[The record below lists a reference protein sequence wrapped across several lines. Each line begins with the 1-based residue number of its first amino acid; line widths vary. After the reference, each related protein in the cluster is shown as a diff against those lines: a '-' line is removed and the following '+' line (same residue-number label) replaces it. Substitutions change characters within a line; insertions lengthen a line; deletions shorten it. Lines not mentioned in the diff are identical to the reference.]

1 MVTNHY
7 LPQNQI
13 MSNPIIKISIV
24 LTFVL
29 SCKQGPVSSDASGNF
44 EAIETIVSAEAN
56 GKIVALSLDEG
67 DKLKEGQFI
76 GFMDSIQLHLTK
88 LQLEQNK
95 KTILSARPDIAVQLA
110 SLNNELDN
118 AMADRK
124 RIENL
129 VRGGVASQKQ
139 LDDMDTRINI
149 IRSKISAQQ
158 SSLAT
163 TTTNINEQGQNIYTQ
178 LSLVDDQIRKCRII
192 NPVNGTVLAKYA
204 EEGEVASIGRPLYK
218 IAGLDTLNLRAYIT
232 GDKLSSVRIGQN
244 VIVRMDD
251 GRKGF
256 KTYPGTIRWISD
268 KSEFT
273 PKTIQTRNERANLV
287 YAIKVR
293 VKNDGYIKI
302 GMFGE
307 VILDQAK

>member
-1 MVTNHY
+1 MPGSV
-7 LPQNQI
+7 
-13 MSNPIIKISIV
+13 IKISIV
-24 LTFVL
+24 MAFFF
-29 SCKQGPVSSDASGNF
+29 SCKQGPLPSDASGNF
-44 EAIETIVSAEAN
+44 EAIETIVSAETN
-56 GKIVALSLDEG
+56 GKIMSFALDEG

-76 GFMDSIQLHLTK
+76 GFMDSMQLHLTK
-88 LQLEQNK
+88 LQLQQNK
-95 KTILSARPDIAVQLA
+95 KTILSARPDISVQLA
-110 SLNNELDN
+110 SLKDELDN
-118 AMADRK
+118 AITERK

-129 VRGGVASQKQ
+129 VSAGVASQKQ
-139 LDDMDTRINI
+139 LDDLDSKISI

-158 SSLAT
+158 SALST

-204 EEGEVASIGRPLYK
+204 EQGEMAAIGRPLYK
-218 IAGLDTLNLRAYIT
+218 IADLDTLDLRAYIT
-232 GDKLSSVRIGQN
+232 GDKLSSVRLGQD
-244 VIVRMDD
+244 VIIRTDD
-251 GRKGF
+251 GKMGF
-256 KTYPGTIRWISD
+256 KTYPARIRWISD

-293 VKNDGYIKI
+293 VKNDGYLKI

-307 VILDQAK
+307 VLLEQSK

>member
-1 MVTNHY
+1 MIHSPKY
-7 LPQNQI
+7 HI

-24 LTFVL
+24 LAFLV
-29 SCKQGPVSSDASGNF
+29 SCKRGPAPSDASGNF
-44 EAIETIVSAEAN
+44 EAIETIVSAESN
-56 GKIVALSLDEG
+56 GKIMALSLEEG

-76 GFMDSIQLHLTK
+76 GFTDSTQFHLTK

-95 KTILSARPDIAVQLA
+95 KTILSARPEISVQLA
-110 SLNNELDN
+110 SLNNELEN
-118 AMADRK
+118 AIADRK

-129 VRGGVASQKQ
+129 VSGGVASQKQ
-139 LDDMDTRINI
+139 LDDLDSRINI

-158 SSLAT
+158 SSLFT
-163 TTTNINEQGQNIYTQ
+163 TTKNIDEQGRNIYTQ

-192 NPVNGTVLAKYA
+192 NPVKGTVLAKYA
-204 EEGEVASIGRPLYK
+204 EQGEVASIGKPLYK
-218 IAGLDTLNLRAYIT
+218 IAGLDTMDLRAYIT
-232 GDKLSSVRIGQN
+232 GDKLSSVRLGQD
-244 VIVRMDD
+244 VIVRIDD
-251 GRKGF
+251 GRNGF
-256 KTYPGTIRWISD
+256 KTYPGAIRWISD

-287 YAIKVR
+287 YAIKVQ

-307 VILDQAK
+307 IILDLAK

>member
-1 MVTNHY
+1 
-7 LPQNQI
+7 

-24 LTFVL
+24 LAFFL
-29 SCKQGPVSSDASGNF
+29 SCKQGPLPSDASGNF
-44 EAIETIVSAEAN
+44 EAIETIVSAETN
-56 GKIVALSLDEG
+56 GKIIAMSLDEG
-67 DKLKEGQFI
+67 DKLKEGQLI
-76 GFMDSIQLHLTK
+76 GFIDSTQLHLTK
-88 LQLEQNK
+88 LQLEQNR
-95 KTILSARPDIAVQLA
+95 KTILSARPDVAAQLA

-118 AMADRK
+118 AIADRK

-129 VRGGVASQKQ
+129 VSGGVASQKQ
-139 LDDMDTRINI
+139 LDDMDSKISI

-158 SSLAT
+158 SSLST

-204 EEGEVASIGRPLYK
+204 EQGEVASIGRPLYK
-218 IAGLDTLNLRAYIT
+218 IAGLDTLDLRAYIT
-232 GDKLSSVRIGQN
+232 GDKLSSIRLGQH
-244 VIVRMDD
+244 VIVRIDD
-251 GRKGF
+251 GKSGF
-256 KTYPGTIRWISD
+256 KNYTGAIRWVSD
-268 KSEFT
+268 RSEFT

>member
-1 MVTNHY
+1 
-7 LPQNQI
+7 
-13 MSNPIIKISIV
+13 MSSPIIKISII
-24 LTFVL
+24 LTSFL
-29 SCKQGPVSSDASGNF
+29 SCKQGPAPSDASGNF
-44 EAIETIVSAEAN
+44 EAIETIVSAETN
-56 GKIVALSLDEG
+56 GKIMALLVDEG

-76 GFMDSIQLHLTK
+76 GYMDSIQLHLTK
-88 LQLEQNK
+88 LQLQQNK
-95 KTILSARPDIAVQLA
+95 KTILSARPNIDVQVA
-110 SLNNELDN
+110 SLNKELDN
-118 AMADRK
+118 AFADRK

-139 LDDMDTRINI
+139 LDDIDSKISI
-149 IRSKISAQQ
+149 IQSKISAQQ
-158 SSLAT
+158 SSLST

-204 EEGEVASIGRPLYK
+204 EQGEVASIGRPLYK
-218 IAGLDTLNLRAYIT
+218 IAGLDTLDLRAYIT
-232 GDKLSSVRIGQN
+232 GDKLSSIHLGQDVMVRT
-244 VIVRMDD
+244 DD
-251 GRKGF
+251 GRNGF
-256 KTYPGTIRWISD
+256 KIYAGEIRWISD

-307 VILDQAK
+307 VILDHTK

>member
-1 MVTNHY
+1 
-7 LPQNQI
+7 
-13 MSNPIIKISIV
+13 MSYPVLKISIV
-24 LTFVL
+24 LTFLVC
-29 SCKQGPVSSDASGNF
+29 CKQGPAPSDASGNF

-56 GKIVALSLDEG
+56 GKIMELSLDEG

-76 GFMDSIQLHLTK
+76 GFIDSTQFHLTK

-95 KTILSARPDIAVQLA
+95 KTILSARPDIAVQIA
-110 SLNNELDN
+110 SLNDELDN
-118 AMADRK
+118 AISDKK

-129 VRGGVASQKQ
+129 VSGGVASQKQ
-139 LDDMDTRINI
+139 VDDMDSKISI

-158 SSLAT
+158 SALST
-163 TTTNINEQGQNIYTQ
+163 TTKNINEQGQNIYAQ
-178 LSLVDDQIRKCRII
+178 LSLVDDQIRKCRIT

-204 EEGEVASIGRPLYK
+204 ELGEVASVGRPLYK
-218 IAGLDTLNLRAYIT
+218 IAGLDTLDLRAYIT
-232 GDKLSSVRIGQN
+232 GDKLSAVRLGQG
-244 VIVRMDD
+244 VMVRMDD
-251 GRKGF
+251 GKNGF
-256 KTYPGTIRWISD
+256 KTYPGTIRWISA

-287 YAIKVR
+287 FAIKVR

-307 VILDQAK
+307 VILDQLK